1 MQKAKKRYLVGW
13 GLIGLRFPVAM
24 LLVAQCAPLGER
36 VHRVIVSLLSP
47 MVLVVLWL
55 SLAVTDAG
63 GNSGASLAGVI
74 IFTIAI
80 LLNVGLYVG
89 TGAVSWPLVD
99 RLFRRFRK
107 TSEPQTN

>member
-1 MQKAKKRYLVGW
+1 MGW
-13 GLIGLRFPVAM
+13 GVLGLFFPVVM
-24 LLVAQCAPLGER
+24 LLFARCAPIGER
-36 VHRVIVSLLSP
+36 APRVVVSLLSP

-63 GNSGASLAGVI
+63 GDSGALLPGLI

-89 TGAVSWPLVD
+89 IGAVSWPLVD

-107 TSEPQTN
+107 TSETQTN